1 MHTLSIPSSGS
12 IFVYRLVTSI
22 ETRIALVGTFLSFF
36 FYEIDKS
43 VESLRFDSC
52 SFAMG

>member
-36 FYEIDKS
+36 SMKLIS
-43 VESLRFDSC
+43 PSESLRFDSC